1 MSLIGV
7 AHMNKVKLGLAALTL
22 TVSSTVLSES
32 SLGTCNSPSPNVLDD
47 KNKIMASCDSAVI
60 ALKSDEKGEK
70 EYRNSLYEKL
80 AKMLAVQT
88 TQTLHDL
95 GATSDFFEQNNE
107 QFLLDSQVQTSC
119 RFQVFAELEK
129 KCGDKDLD
137 QEGRERIK
145 ILTEAFGQIDNYK
158 STGLLDSLLHIYGS
172 NKYGSG
178 FDKEQSNVCPM
189 QSNST
194 ALSTQL
200 TSEASQGIISVLTSA
215 DEKSKEYQYAKFPQL
230 AMINE
235 AEKYHPGFKAKFEKY
250 IKGFKEGKDD
260 PKKFLQ
266 TFFFDSQNKKS
277 LSAGV
282 ANRCSQMQK
291 SISSFVCHPLKN
303 LASHDPLISRKLFS
317 NYDPTI
323 DFSEQRSK
331 VKADPNAFKTYAYLC
346 QTQKEAK
353 SSVVL
358 AKDIERVQP
367 KINYCHKLKSEED
380 NTVDNYY
387 RCFNEGI
394 TQTDRYLDDEKTL
407 KFCQRFSCIS
417 EDVKNTPSCKA
428 GGPLASKDLAEL
440 KLSEEGIE
448 SQISYLTSLEKHK
461 QNKQNFIAYMDAVST
476 GKPIDENIKKN
487 ISEFDMNMFGAES
500 MAKLI
505 GLPPTQQSIAMV
517 STHMTASGIKPASS
531 EEINRIVNR
540 SNFDDAVAAMDKA
553 NSQNNTV
560 INNNYNQT
568 VASNDYGY
576 QAPVNRF
583 DSVEPK
589 YEKAKKDE
597 QKNANS
603 TFFGTG
609 DLNDIKKSETE
620 QMIKDLKTLMDANK
634 NDKAVENE
642 SSGPVQT
649 NSVKSD
655 VSRSLE
661 NEMNAWANRLAT
673 REAQLRDRE
682 GIANMREAEY
692 WQKREQLRSREAE
705 LEAREAELKK
715 KREPASAPAAV
726 ATASKSTSSAALQET
741 KTARLKLD
749 QDLSATPAGLTVTPE
764 RLEKLDKNDLKENKV
779 NIEEPFVISVR
790 LKSKLV
796 HVRVAKFKNGNR
808 TYLAPY
814 LNEDNMEVREAIL
827 KSPIFSEFR
836 YFLEQKE
843 MAYTPVK
850 KIKK

>member
-1 MSLIGV
+1 
-7 AHMNKVKLGLAALTL
+7 MNKVKLGLAALTL
-22 TVSSTVLSES
+22 SVSSTVWSES
-32 SLGTCNSPSPNVLDD
+32 TLGTCNSPSPNVLDD

-60 ALKSDEKGEK
+60 ALKSDERGEK
-70 EYRNSLYEKL
+70 EYKKSLNEKL
-80 AKMLAVQT
+80 AKRLAIQT
-88 TQTLHDL
+88 KEILHDL
-95 GATSDFFEQNNE
+95 GTTSDFFEQNSE
-107 QFLLDSQVQTSC
+107 QFLLDSQVQASC
-119 RFQVFAELEK
+119 RFQAFADLEK

-145 ILTEAFGQIDNYK
+145 LLTDALGQDDNYK
-158 STGLLDSLLHIYGS
+158 PTNLMDSILHIYGS

-178 FDKEQSNVCPM
+178 FDQTQSNVCPM

-194 ALSTQL
+194 ALSIQL
-200 TSEASQGIISVLTSA
+200 TNVVSKEIISALTSD
-215 DEKSKEYQYAKFPQL
+215 DEKSKEYQYTKFPQL
-230 AMINE
+230 AMIKDS
-235 AEKYHPGFKAKFEKY
+235 EKYLPGFKAKFEKY

-260 PKKFLQ
+260 PQKFLQ
-266 TFFFDSQNKKS
+266 AFFFDSHNKKS

-303 LASHDPLISRKLFS
+303 LASHDPLISKKLFN

-323 DFSEQRSK
+323 EFSEQRSK

-358 AKDIERVQP
+358 AKDIERMNAET
-367 KINYCHKLKSEED
+367 NYCQKLRNEED

-387 RCFNEGI
+387 RCFNQGI
-394 TQTDRYLDDEKTL
+394 KEIRFSDEEKTL

-417 EDVKNTPSCKA
+417 EDVKNTPSCKT
-428 GGPLASKDLAEL
+428 GGPLSSKDLAEL

-448 SQISYLTSLEKHK
+448 SQISYLTSLEKQK
-461 QNKQNFIAYMDAVST
+461 QNKQNFIAYMDAVNT

-517 STHMTASGIKPASS
+517 STHMTASGIKPTTT
-531 EEINRIVNR
+531 EEINRLVNR

-553 NSQNNTV
+553 NAQTNTV
-560 INNNYNQT
+560 IANNYNQT

-576 QAPVNRF
+576 QSPVNRF

-589 YEKAKKDE
+589 YERAKTDE

-609 DLNDIKKSETE
+609 DLNDSKKSETE

-634 NDKAVENE
+634 NDKSVDSE
-642 SSGPVQT
+642 SSGSTQP

-661 NEMNAWANRLAT
+661 NEMSAWANRLAT

-682 GIANMREAEY
+682 GIANMRDAEY
-692 WQKREQLRSREAE
+692 WQKREQLRSREEE

-715 KREPASAPAAV
+715 KREPASAPAA
-726 ATASKSTSSAALQET
+726 AAAPRSGTSAALQET

-814 LNEDNMEVREAIL
+814 LNDDNMEVREAIL